1 MSFYRFF
8 DFTFQFGMRKLYLS
22 SIFFIVVNSTSAQ
35 GIIEPKHSFT
45 IELGLPNSV
54 SNKLFRDI
62 MQGLVHVSPYY
73 QYAMKNGIAFGIG
86 GRYSYFAINEF
97 RVPSKVYG
105 GNHSYG
111 GFIKFGHEKFYSPL
125 FALDIGVKL
134 GFNQNTYYS
143 DLLRSKDI
151 DQINKPSFYAE
162 PTLGLILASSEVD
175 TYRLTLGYS
184 FLGYSFK
191 QSDIGFDEMIDIGY
205 SEGDKIPKSTFFT
218 IAFGYT
224 HHFNGKTTA
233 GFDD

>member
-1 MSFYRFF
+1 MLKLFF
-8 DFTFQFGMRKLYLS
+8 VL
-22 SIFFIVVNSTSAQ
+22 FFVFSLNVSNSQ

-54 SNKLFRDI
+54 SNKLFREI

-111 GFIKFGHEKFYSPL
+111 GFVKIGHEKFYSSI
-125 FALDIGVKL
+125 FALDIGVKM

-143 DLLRSKDI
+143 DLLRSKEI
-151 DQINKPSFYAE
+151 DQINKPNFYLE
-162 PTLGLILASSEVD
+162 PNLGLILASSEVD
-175 TYRLTLGYS
+175 TYRLSLGYS
-184 FLGYSFK
+184 FLGYSFR
-191 QSDIGFDEMIDIGY
+191 QSDIGFDESTDIGY
-205 SEGDKIPKSTFFT
+205 SEGDKVPRSTFFT

-224 HHFNGKTTA
+224 HHFNGKTSA
-233 GFDD
+233 GFDE

>member
-1 MSFYRFF
+1 MQKIILVILLLMGMKTSF
-8 DFTFQFGMRKLYLS
+8 S
-22 SIFFIVVNSTSAQ
+22 Q

-54 SNKLFRDI
+54 SNKLFREI

-111 GFIKFGHEKFYSPL
+111 GFLKFGHEKFYSPI
-125 FALDIGVKL
+125 FAMDIGIKM
-134 GFNQNTYYS
+134 GFNQNTFYS
-143 DLLRSKDI
+143 DLLRSKEI
-151 DQINKPSFYAE
+151 DQINKPNFYLE
-162 PTLGLILASSEVD
+162 PNIGLILASSEVD
-175 TYRLTLGYS
+175 TYRLSLGYS

-191 QSDIGFDEMIDIGY
+191 QSDIGFDDTNDMGY
-205 SEGDKIPKSTFFT
+205 SESDKRQKSTFFT

-233 GFDD
+233 GFDE

>member
-1 MSFYRFF
+1 MLKLLFVLFF
-8 DFTFQFGMRKLYLS
+8 VFSLNLTFS
-22 SIFFIVVNSTSAQ
+22 Q

-54 SNKLFRDI
+54 SNKLFREI

-111 GFIKFGHEKFYSPL
+111 GFVKIGHEKFYSSI
-125 FALDIGVKL
+125 FALDIGVKM

-143 DLLRSKDI
+143 DLLRSKEI
-151 DQINKPSFYAE
+151 DQINKPNFYLE
-162 PTLGLILASSEVD
+162 PNLGLILASSEVD
-175 TYRLTLGYS
+175 TYRLSLGYS
-184 FLGYSFK
+184 FLGYSFR
-191 QSDIGFDEMIDIGY
+191 QSDIGFDESTDIGY
-205 SEGDKIPKSTFFT
+205 SEGDKVPRATFFT

-224 HHFNGKTTA
+224 HHFNGKTSA
-233 GFDD
+233 GFD